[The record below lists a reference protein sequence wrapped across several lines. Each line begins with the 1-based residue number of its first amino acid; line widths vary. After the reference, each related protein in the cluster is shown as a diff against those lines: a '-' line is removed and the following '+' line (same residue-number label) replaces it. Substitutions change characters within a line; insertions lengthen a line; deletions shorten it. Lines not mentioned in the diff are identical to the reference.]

1 MTMRRLIAVGT
12 RPPHGQL
19 TIVAHP
25 DYGSLALL
33 PGERVE
39 IVVEAAEAVLD
50 EVDRQPGLGEPESW
64 TEEFREELC

>member
-1 MTMRRLIAVGT
+1 MRLIAIGH

-25 DYGSLALL
+25 AYGELALL

-39 IVVEAAEAVLD
+39 DIVEAAEAVIA
-50 EVDRQPGLGEPESW
+50 EKEACPWLGEPES
-64 TEEFREELC
+64 EEDV